1 MCESNLQDL
10 KMCFDKKKHKK
21 PYDGSRVYMLFLM
34 EIKGNISMTIPFLV
48 EHNAYIQKVR

>member
-10 KMCFDKKKHKK
+10 KMCFDKKHKK